1 MVAMQSVWHYLIGI
15 RYQHAAVSYAWY
27 GVCFSRYRYHNL
39 HAYVVLAEK
48 FPIYDPI
55 TGRIIRANKEITCGK
70 DVVCANPRWSGSPP
84 NFKTVTP
91 VVKDTL
97 LIPVRGYV
105 VIQFVANNPG
115 YWMVHCHIDMHM
127 MAGMAVVFKVG
138 VTGTEF
144 PALPATFPTCKPF
157 LYSAVSAL
165 AVRASGA
172 PTALTAACVCLASII
187 INGSCSRLRRFTLPA
202 VYLC

>member
-91 VVKDTL
+91 VVKDTADSSSWLRCDTVRRQQPGL
-97 LIPVRGYV
+97 LDGSLSHRHAHDG
-105 VIQFVANNPG
+105 
-115 YWMVHCHIDMHM
+115 W
-127 MAGMAVVFKVG
+127 
-138 VTGTEF
+138 
-144 PALPATFPTCKPF
+144 
-157 LYSAVSAL
+157 
-165 AVRASGA
+165 
-172 PTALTAACVCLASII
+172 
-187 INGSCSRLRRFTLPA
+187 NGCDVQGRSFRYGISSTTSNISD
-202 VYLC
+202 V